1 MKNKKKKN
9 IQPYIFS
16 TILQT
21 LSYKWDDGSQYKWC
35 QSTFEFKFK
44 NKTIFFVSFDL
55 KFNSG
60 RGNLNSIVIVFC
72 LSKIVCKHKNIS
84 LLLLS
89 RDFYI
94 FAPLNSKINT
104 KNYSNTIHKQKES
117 GKAGKFKEKFLSSLK
132 KKAMSF
138 QGYKIKILNM
148 SHTPTSTQNN
158 QEFWRKQKT
167 YFGVSCIRSRR
178 LLSM

>member
-1 MKNKKKKN
+1 MMVPN
-9 IQPYIFS
+9 IS
-16 TILQT
+16 
-21 LSYKWDDGSQYKWC
+21 DVSQLLNSNSKIKQFC
-35 QSTFEFKFK
+35 
-44 NKTIFFVSFDL
+44 FVSFDP

-104 KNYSNTIHKQKES
+104 KNYSNTIQKQKES
-117 GKAGKFKEKFLSSLK
+117 GTIV
-132 KKAMSF
+132 SF
-138 QGYKIKILNM
+138 
-148 SHTPTSTQNN
+148 TPT
-158 QEFWRKQKT
+158 
-167 YFGVSCIRSRR
+167 
-178 LLSM
+178 

>member
-1 MKNKKKKN
+1 MMVPN
-9 IQPYIFS
+9 ISDVSQLLNSNSKIKQIF
-16 TILQT
+16 
-21 LSYKWDDGSQYKWC
+21 
-35 QSTFEFKFK
+35 
-44 NKTIFFVSFDL
+44 FFVSFDL

-117 GKAGKFKEKFLSSLK
+117 GKAGKFKKKISSSLK
-132 KKAMSF
+132 K
-138 QGYKIKILNM
+138 GHVI
-148 SHTPTSTQNN
+148 
-158 QEFWRKQKT
+158 
-167 YFGVSCIRSRR
+167 SR
-178 LLSM
+178 L